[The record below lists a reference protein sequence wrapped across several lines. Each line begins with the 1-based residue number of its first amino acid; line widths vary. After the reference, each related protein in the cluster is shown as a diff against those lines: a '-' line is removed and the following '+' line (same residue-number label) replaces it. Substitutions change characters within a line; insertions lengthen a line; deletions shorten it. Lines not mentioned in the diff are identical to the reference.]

1 MLSCPARLP
10 SRSTFHLFVL
20 KQKSLKCASVGGL
33 SRNPDQRSP
42 TVTPVL
48 LLRCC
53 VFICCNPENN
63 THRTCKFAFSP
74 WSNYLTR
81 LWSWRPISREGAH
94 PFNWGRTLLV
104 QLGGVFFDKTL
115 AEGPSAAPVR
125 FCFMAHGSH
134 RFIVCSVQV
143 SPRGPHCKQ
152 CATSRGPPC
161 KQGATIATLHCVCR
175 LCGTN
180 SRPPVHHTTSSFHHM
195 RLPLTRNQLPTT
207 STPPSRFHEQ
217 R

>member
-1 MLSCPARLP
+1 M
-10 SRSTFHLFVL
+10 L
-20 KQKSLKCASVGGL
+20 KQDSSRCASVGGL

-53 VFICCNPENN
+53 VLIFRNPENS

-74 WSNYLTR
+74 WSKYLTR
-81 LWSWRPISREGAH
+81 LWSQRPISREGAH

-125 FCFMAHGSH
+125 FCLWHTVRIDSSCAQ
-134 RFIVCSVQV
+134 CKYLSVV
-143 SPRGPHCKQ
+143 PTVNSVPP
-152 CATSRGPPC
+152 AVVPPASR
-161 KQGATIATLHCVCR
+161 V
-175 LCGTN
+175 
-180 SRPPVHHTTSSFHHM
+180 
-195 RLPLTRNQLPTT
+195 
-207 STPPSRFHEQ
+207 PPSRHCTFQ
-217 R
+217 FVCFVVLPKFTYASNTPSSFV

>member
-1 MLSCPARLP
+1 MIN
-10 SRSTFHLFVL
+10 FML
-20 KQKSLKCASVGGL
+20 KQDSSRCASVGGL

-81 LWSWRPISREGAH
+81 LWSRRPISREGAH

-115 AEGPSAAPVR
+115 AEGPSAAPALL
-125 FCFMAHGSH
+125 CF
-134 RFIVCSVQV
+134 
-143 SPRGPHCKQ
+143 SPALFHCGY
-152 CATSRGPPC
+152 S
-161 KQGATIATLHCVCR
+161 
-175 LCGTN
+175 
-180 SRPPVHHTTSSFHHM
+180 
-195 RLPLTRNQLPTT
+195 PL
-207 STPPSRFHEQ
+207 
-217 R
+217 

>member
-1 MLSCPARLP
+1 MFYREFNNSDN
-10 SRSTFHLFVL
+10 TITVNFTL
-20 KQKSLKCASVGGL
+20 KQDSSRCASVGGL

-53 VFICCNPENN
+53 VRICCNPENN

-81 LWSWRPISREGAH
+81 LWSRRPISREGAH

-115 AEGPSAAPVR
+115 AKSPSAAPAP
-125 FCFMAHGSH
+125 F
-134 RFIVCSVQV
+134 
-143 SPRGPHCKQ
+143 
-152 CATSRGPPC
+152 
-161 KQGATIATLHCVCR
+161 
-175 LCGTN
+175 
-180 SRPPVHHTTSSFHHM
+180 SFSFSLVFVNVIHF
-195 RLPLTRNQLPTT
+195 LYQL
-207 STPPSRFHEQ
+207 EVNV
-217 R
+217 